1 MDDSP
6 PPAYSKEYKRQVVD
20 SLNITPVPSHNPN
33 GTETPSASKRAD
45 GRGPFPRPLPRL
57 PAGESPSVKT
67 GTVAPLRLHKKSQ
80 STAIPSI
87 ARPWKPS
94 TVDGAP
100 LNSPRWDPVVQNPPQ
115 FRHREAEFAQSLSSH
130 QKYPRPPA
138 TALPMH
144 VEYGRSAGHFR
155 TPTLNHGHAEL
166 PPNQVDPKA
175 FYNPAVSGHLSR
187 PSVSHAPQ
195 RTLLD
200 IRPNQSSSNI
210 SLNSGRRVRWDSQ
223 S

>member
-20 SLNITPVPSHNPN
+20 SLNITPLPSHNPN

-100 LNSPRWDPVVQNPPQ
+100 LNSPRWDPVVQNPPSFVTAKLNSPNPSRRTRSILGHQ
-115 FRHREAEFAQSLSSH
+115 LPRCRCMWSMAEVLATSG
-130 QKYPRPPA
+130 RPP
-138 TALPMH
+138 
-144 VEYGRSAGHFR
+144 
-155 TPTLNHGHAEL
+155 
-166 PPNQVDPKA
+166 
-175 FYNPAVSGHLSR
+175 
-187 PSVSHAPQ
+187 
-195 RTLLD
+195 
-200 IRPNQSSSNI
+200 
-210 SLNSGRRVRWDSQ
+210 
-223 S
+223 